1 MRRPLL
7 ALVALPFILTACAE
21 EEEIPAPTGTYEVAS
36 HTRTEMTCDGAGE
49 AVEETEF
56 FSLELDSFFGTS
68 LLGWHDC
75 TSATSC
81 EEAASLT
88 RSFIR
93 EGGEW
98 SLRSTFASGFEGCEG
113 MIEEGTVVETD
124 EGVEIEIRSY
134 TGTIV
139 LESGEECD
147 TDLVDAHEDELSCTT
162 LEVIRGR
169 SI

>member
-1 MRRPLL
+1 MRRTVL
-7 ALVALPFILTACAE
+7 ALVTLSVSLTACAE
-21 EEEIPAPTGTYEVAS
+21 DEEVPAPTGTYEVQS

-56 FSLELDSFFGTS
+56 FALELDNFFGAS
-68 LLGWHDC
+68 ILGWHDC

-98 SLRSTFASGFEGCEG
+98 TLRSTFAAGFDTCEG
-113 MIEEGTVVETD
+113 TIEEGTVIETD
-124 EGVEIEIRSY
+124 EGVEIEIRSF
-134 TGTIV
+134 TGSIT

-147 TDLVDAHEDELSCTT
+147 TDVVDAHADELSCTT
-162 LEVIRGR
+162 LEIIRGR
-169 SI
+169 AV